1 MASTV
6 LVREVIRRVSVLLQD
21 TSPQFERWPEQELVD
36 WLNDAQVA
44 ITKFL
49 PAACSRVDAIR
60 LKPGTRQSIETI
72 AAADCL
78 PGDGSTPAGPIH
90 GTLVLDVIRGMGPD
104 GMTPGLPVRAGSRQI
119 KDTQTPNW
127 HTVTGPQPRT
137 YMFDPRFPRVI
148 YVAPAVPA
156 SPAPAVWVE
165 VAYTAQP
172 VRIPNTGLAGA
183 ELYASGG
190 TSTTPISISDEHVD
204 DLTNYVTARAYLK
217 ATEYADANKAALYTG
232 LFTSSLNAKVAVITG
247 HNPNLKQLPLAPEP
261 LAAAS

>member
-1 MASTV
+1 LASTV
-6 LVREVIRRVSVLLQD
+6 LVRDLIRRVSVLLQD
-21 TSPQFERWPEQELVD
+21 TAPQFERWPEQELVD

-49 PAACSRVDAIR
+49 PAACARVDAIR
-60 LKPGTRQSIETI
+60 LRPGTRQSIETI

-78 PGDGSTPAGPIH
+78 PGDGSTTAGPIH
-90 GTLVLDVIRGMGPD
+90 GTLVLDVIRGMGAD

-119 KDTQTPNW
+119 KDTQTPTW
-127 HTVTGPQPRT
+127 HSVTGPQPRT

-156 SPAPAVWVE
+156 SPSVWVE

-172 VRIPNTGLAGA
+172 IRIPNTGVAGSD
-183 ELYASGG
+183 LYASAG
-190 TSTTPISISDEHVD
+190 TSATTISVSDEHVD
-204 DLTNYVTARAYLK
+204 DLTNYVVARAYLK